1 MLDDAVAAVVS
12 LSDPSEIASL
22 VQLLLSKRAFFSAI
36 RCVLTSPTQLLAVLA
51 DVRLACDTAA
61 AASPDTAIDA
71 EALVCSAPGAAWDWP
86 DADRAALCAQ
96 FAALPAVRAYTAV
109 RAHFDGCG
117 SFGTR
122 GRCALEAQLL
132 LRAVADFEAQ
142 LRPVLSSGAAP
153 PAPVTWLDAHL
164 VLKAAKAAADA
175 DAAAKRAAAKQA
187 QAAAAAAA
195 ALSRSASPAKGHK
208 HGTSS
213 LSGTQPERPPRPPL
227 PPSTSRPGLPQRVAA
242 QRAAREAAQQAEAA
256 AAAVAALERQKAA
269 LEAKLAAEKA
279 RAAVA
284 LAQVHAEKEALAVQL
299 RKVASLQ
306 ENASGEAPEAVADEV
321 TAEAAPP
328 PPSVPSAVS
337 QFMAEHRSR
346 VETKPTSEEVSE
358 YAQWLGMDP
367 VTDRDLFYIAEWAL
381 TAPLPAGWSAHLDD
395 EGNEFYYNASLQEST
410 FSHPLDDQ
418 YRKYWKTVREQK
430 NAEKAE
436 KEMVAETEPVAGTAE
451 HESSGGGRED
461 ISGATRADV
470 PSPP

>member
-1 MLDDAVAAVVS
+1 MLTAVLDDAVAAVAA
-12 LSDPSEIASL
+12 LSDPTEVAAL
-22 VQLLLSKRAFFSAI
+22 VQLLLTKRAFFSSI

-51 DVRLACDTAA
+51 DVRAACDGAA
-61 AASPDTAIDA
+61 AGPPDAATGDA
-71 EALVCSAPGAAWDWP
+71 TEAFICSTAPGAAWDWP

-96 FAALPAVRAYTAV
+96 FAALPAVRAYMAV
-109 RAHFDGCG
+109 RTHLDACG
-117 SFGTR
+117 SFGAR

-142 LRPVLSSGAAP
+142 LRPVLSGGAASP
-153 PAPVTWLDAHL
+153 QPVAWLDAHA
-164 VLKAAKAAADA
+164 VLKAAKSAFDA

-187 QAAAAAAA
+187 QAAAYAAAA
-195 ALSRSASPAKGHK
+195 QSRAASPAKGHK
-208 HGTSS
+208 HGASS
-213 LSGTQPERPPRPPL
+213 LSGIGPERPPPRPPL
-227 PPSTSRPGLPQRVAA
+227 PPASSRPGLPQRVAA

-269 LEAKLAAEKA
+269 LEAKLAVEKA

-306 ENASGEAPEAVADEV
+306 DNAGGEAPEAAVADDS
-321 TAEAAPP
+321 TDAAAAAPAVP
-328 PPSVPSAVS
+328 PTPPSAVS

-346 VETKPTSEEVSE
+346 VETKPTAEEVSE

-395 EGNEFYYNASLQEST
+395 EGNEFYFQESLQEST
-410 FSHPLDDQ
+410 YEHPLDSQ

-430 NAEKAE
+430 NAEKAAAAAVE
-436 KEMVAETEPVAGTAE
+436 QESGDGEETAADGAG
-451 HESSGGGRED
+451 
-461 ISGATRADV
+461 
-470 PSPP
+470 PP